1 MNAIKQGRSLKAEL
15 YEQYEELL
23 FRIALLEMNED
34 EADQLEQGHAPDPE
48 MDRFFTR
55 TQARTLKIIEQA
67 ARRKKVRHAI
77 KAGLPRVMQIAAAVL
92 LVFFIGATVAIASV
106 REVRVRVLQFLI
118 QIEEE
123 YTELSLVESP
133 EESFSVPEGWRG
145 LYYPSY
151 IPEGFVMQSIDPYFD
166 RVYFLDASGNLL
178 DFMELTED
186 SYTNIDTENAEIQH
200 ILVNGSPS
208 IISEKEGRGTVAW
221 SGANRYFILKLD
233 GGVDMAMRIV
243 NNVKIIK
250 EAIGFA

>member
-1 MNAIKQGRSLKAEL
+1 MNARMQERSLKAEL

-23 FRIALLEMNED
+23 FRIALLEMNEN
-34 EADQLEQGHAPDPE
+34 EADRLEQDHTLDPE
-48 MDRFFTR
+48 MEKFFSR
-55 TQARTLKIIEQA
+55 TQAGTLKIIERA
-67 ARRKKVRHAI
+67 TRKKKVKCVI
-77 KAGLPRVMQIAAAVL
+77 MTGLPRVMQIAAAVL
-92 LVFFIGATVAIASV
+92 LAFFIGATVTIASV

-123 YTELSLVESP
+123 YTELSLAESP

-145 LYYPSY
+145 SYYPSY

-200 ILVNGSPS
+200 IIVNGSPA
-208 IISEKEGRGTVAW
+208 IISEKDGRVMVAW
-221 SGANRYFILKLD
+221 SEANRYFVLKLD
-233 GGVDMAMRIV
+233 GDVNIATKIV

-250 EAIGFA
+250 